1 MSWQQAKHALA
12 VYFSFALILSAGQTV
27 SAQTGK
33 TAATRPSRA
42 DHLTIQYMDR
52 AVPLA
57 VASAIRAVRKY
68 EPRLVR
74 EDLGQVVAHDNR
86 YARAAVRA
94 VTRDERAADQG
105 YVMAHYNLARAV
117 ADGRGVKRDYGRAL
131 SSFGIA
137 AQSGNVPAML
147 RLAEIYFAGLGTVA
161 DRVQAQAFYYVAASL
176 QSEAARHAQGL
187 MAEQVS

>member
-74 EDLGQVVAHDNR
+74 EDLG
-86 YARAAVRA
+86 
-94 VTRDERAADQG
+94 
-105 YVMAHYNLARAV
+105 
-117 ADGRGVKRDYGRAL
+117 
-131 SSFGIA
+131 
-137 AQSGNVPAML
+137 
-147 RLAEIYFAGLGTVA
+147 
-161 DRVQAQAFYYVAASL
+161 
-176 QSEAARHAQGL
+176 
-187 MAEQVS
+187 